1 MEHEASAGWTAVAS
15 VTLGTR
21 SGLTGKGSSGGCRVD
36 YGPPV
41 VMAPV
46 IIASMAACG

>member
-1 MEHEASAGWTAVAS
+1 MEHEASRRVDGGCFG
-15 VTLGTR
+15 LGTR
-21 SGLTGKGSSGGCRVD
+21 SGLAGKGSSGGCRVGH
-36 YGPPV
+36 GPPV